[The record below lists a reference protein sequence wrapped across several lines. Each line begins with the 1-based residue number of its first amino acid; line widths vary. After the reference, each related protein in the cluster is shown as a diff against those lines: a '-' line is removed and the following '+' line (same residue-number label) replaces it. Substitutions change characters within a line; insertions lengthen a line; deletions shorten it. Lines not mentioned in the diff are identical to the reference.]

1 MTYEYNECRTRPD
14 GTAGRVRRI
23 IELLYG
29 HVWDDD
35 MRMHMFTAGVMY
47 MAGMDIRHIGYLT
60 RRPMEG
66 IYAAL
71 AGTGVMDTALMDTMT
86 LYYKE
91 TLMDMMLSYYK
102 EAHTYA
108 AEELFHEGC
117 GWYKRHVYGRHS

>member
-1 MTYEYNECRTRPD
+1 MTYGYNECRTRPD
-14 GTAGRVRRI
+14 GAAGRVRRI

-60 RRPMEG
+60 RGPMEG

-71 AGTGVMDTALMDTMT
+71 AGTGVMYTALMDTMT
-86 LYYKE
+86 SYYKE
-91 TLMDMMLSYYK
+91 T
-102 EAHTYA
+102 HTYA

-117 GWYKRHVYGRHS
+117 GWYKRHVYGRYS